1 MTAKPGLRSLAAV
14 SYTSLSLSSP
24 SKPLSRSRSRSH
36 SLIHSPPKRIST
48 PNAHHLFDKTPHR
61 DPFEYTRLLFH
72 YTRNDRNHDAISLF
86 VAASRAGLPV
96 NGPVLSSVAK
106 ACGSLRDQVVGRQ
119 VHCQCVKS
127 GLGEDVSVGSS
138 LVDMYM
144 KSSEGVVEGRRVFD
158 EMRERNVVS
167 WTSLISGYAW
177 NGWNEQALELFTEM
191 QASGSMANPFAYVAV
206 LGVLADEGSV
216 GKGEQVHGMVV
227 KNGYVAI
234 TFVCNSLVNMYFKSG
249 MVSEARAVFDGM
261 ECRDEV
267 TWNTLIAGY
276 VGNGLEL
283 EAFEMFYLMGLAGV
297 KFTQP
302 VFVTVIKLCA
312 SYEELGFARQL
323 HCRVLKSGLES
334 HRNIETALLVAY
346 SKCREMD
353 DAFNMFSMMQG
364 VKSVVTWTAMISGYL
379 QNGGTEKGVK
389 LFCEMSREGVRQND
403 FTYSVIIMAHP
414 FISIS
419 QVQAQVIKTNY
430 EKSPSVGT
438 SLIDAYVKT
447 GSIPEAEKVFQT
459 IDEKDI
465 VAWSAMLAG
474 YAQIEDAVG
483 AIKIFLQLTRKGVRP
498 NEFTLSSIIN
508 ACAGPSATVEQGKQ
522 FHACSIKLRLNNTL
536 CLSSALVTMY
546 AKMGNI
552 ESANEVFK
560 RQGERDL
567 VSWNSMISGYAQH
580 GQGNKVLEVFEE
592 MRRQNLEIDGI
603 TFILI
608 ISACTHAGL
617 VDEGKRYFKMMVQDY
632 HIDPTMG
639 HYSCMVDLYSRA
651 GKLEK
656 AMNLIN
662 SMPCTADA
670 NVWRA
675 LLGACRVH
683 RNLELGKLAA
693 EKLISLQPQDSAA
706 YVLLSNIYAAAGN
719 WQERDKVRRLMN
731 ERKVKKQPGY
741 SWIEVKNKTYIFLA
755 GDVSHPLSDHI
766 YSKLD
771 ELNNRLKDMGYQPD
785 TDYVLHDVEEEHK
798 AAFLYQHSER
808 LAIAFGLIAKP
819 PRSPIQILKNLR
831 VCGDCHTVIKLIS
844 VIEARD
850 IVVRDSNRYH
860 HFKNGLCSCG
870 DYW

>member
-14 SYTSLSLSSP
+14 SYTNLSLSLLSPQTSLSLSLSYPFP
-24 SKPLSRSRSRSH
+24 SKTHLH
-36 SLIHSPPKRIST
+36 SKRPPFVRQNSPQR
-48 PNAHHLFDKTPHR
+48 
-61 DPFEYTRLLFH
+61 PFEYTRLLFH

-86 VAASRAGLPV
+86 VAAYRAGLPV

-106 ACGSLRDQVVGRQ
+106 ACRSLRDQVAGRQ

-127 GLGEDVSVGSS
+127 GLGEDVSVGTSF
-138 LVDMYM
+138 VDMYM

-177 NGWNEQALELFTEM
+177 NGWNEQALELFMDM
-191 QASGSMANPFAYVAV
+191 QASGSMANPFTYAAV

-261 ECRDEV
+261 ECRDAV
-267 TWNTLIAGY
+267 TWNTVIAGY

-297 KFTQP
+297 KFTRP

-312 SYEELGFARQL
+312 SYEELDFARQL

-389 LFCEMSREGVRQND
+389 LFCEMSREGVRPND
-403 FTYSVIIMAHP
+403 FTNFTH
-414 FISIS
+414 
-419 QVQAQVIKTNY
+419 T
-430 EKSPSVGT
+430 
-438 SLIDAYVKT
+438 
-447 GSIPEAEKVFQT
+447 IPEAEKVFQT

-465 VAWSAMLAG
+465 VAW
-474 YAQIEDAVG
+474 
-483 AIKIFLQLTRKGVRP
+483 
-498 NEFTLSSIIN
+498 
-508 ACAGPSATVEQGKQ
+508 
-522 FHACSIKLRLNNTL
+522 LNNTL
-536 CLSSALVTMY
+536 CLSSALVTMH

-592 MRRQNLEIDGI
+592 LCRRNLEIDGI

-617 VDEGKRYFKMMVQDY
+617 VDEGKRYFNMMVQDY

-662 SMPCTADA
+662 SMPCIADA

-741 SWIEVKNKTYIFLA
+741 SWIEVKNKTYTFLA
-755 GDVSHPLSDHI
+755 GDVSHPLSNHI

-771 ELNNRLKDMGYQPD
+771 ELNNRLKDMG
-785 TDYVLHDVEEEHK
+785 
-798 AAFLYQHSER
+798 
-808 LAIAFGLIAKP
+808 
-819 PRSPIQILKNLR
+819 
-831 VCGDCHTVIKLIS
+831 
-844 VIEARD
+844 
-850 IVVRDSNRYH
+850 
-860 HFKNGLCSCG
+860 
-870 DYW
+870 

>member
-1 MTAKPGLRSLAAV
+1 MTKPGLAI
-14 SYTSLSLSSP
+14 SYTKRALTQTHLSSHT
-24 SKPLSRSRSRSH
+24 KRLSH
-36 SLIHSPPKRIST
+36 SHPIPFTPKPSNTI
-48 PNAHHLFDKTPHR
+48 NAHHLFDKTPQR
-61 DPFEYTRLLFH
+61 DPLEYTHLLFE
-72 YTRNDRNHDAISLF
+72 YTRNDRNHEAINLF
-86 VAASRAGLPV
+86 LGASRAGLPV
-96 NGPVLSSVAK
+96 NGSVLSSVVK
-106 ACGSLRDQVVGRQ
+106 ACGSLCDQVVGRQ

-127 GLGEDVSVGSS
+127 GLGEDVSVGTS

-144 KSSEGVVEGRRVFD
+144 KTEGVVEGRRVFD
-158 EMRERNVVS
+158 EMRETNVVS
-167 WTSLISGYAW
+167 WTSLISGYAR
-177 NGWNEQALELFTEM
+177 NGLNDQALELFSQM
-191 QASGSMANPFAYVAV
+191 QMEGNKPNPFTYVAV
-206 LGVLADEGSV
+206 LGVLADDGLVE
-216 GKGEQVHGMVV
+216 KGNQVHAVV
-227 KNGYVAI
+227 IKNGYVAI
-234 TFVCNSLVNMYFKSG
+234 TFLCNSLINMYLKSG
-249 MVSEARAVFDGM
+249 MVSEARAVFDSM
-261 ECRDEV
+261 PSRDEV
-267 TWNTLIAGY
+267 TWNSLVAGY
-276 VGNGLEL
+276 VTNGLEL
-283 EAFEMFYLMGLAGV
+283 EAFEMFNQMGLAGI

-302 VFVTVIKLCA
+302 IFVTVIKLCA
-312 SYEELGFARQL
+312 NYEELGFARQL
-323 HCRVLKSGLES
+323 HCRVLKSGLAS
-334 HRNIETALLVAY
+334 HRNIETAILVAY
-346 SKCREMD
+346 SKCSEMD
-353 DAFNMFSMMQG
+353 DAYNMFSMMQG
-364 VKSVVTWTAMISGYL
+364 VQSVVTWTAMISGYL

-389 LFCEMSREGVRQND
+389 LFCKMSREGVRPND
-403 FTYSVIIMAHP
+403 FTYSAIIMAHP
-414 FISIS
+414 SISIF
-419 QVQAQVIKTNY
+419 QVHAQVIKTNY

-447 GSIPEAEKVFQT
+447 GNVPEAEKVFQT

-474 YAQIEDAVG
+474 YAQIEDTVG
-483 AIKIFLQLTRKGVRP
+483 AIKIFLQLTRKGVKP

-580 GQGNKVLEVFEE
+580 GQGNKVLEIFEE

-617 VDEGKRYFKMMVQDY
+617 IDEGKRFFNIMVQDY
-632 HIDPTMG
+632 NIDPTME

-662 SMPCTADA
+662 SMPFTADA

-719 WQERDKVRRLMN
+719 WQERDKVRKLMD

-741 SWIEVKNKTYIFLA
+741 SWIEVKNKTYTFLA
-755 GDVSHPLSDHI
+755 GDVSHPMSDRI

-785 TDYVLHDVEEEHK
+785 TNYVLHDVEEEHK

-819 PRSPIQILKNLR
+819 PGSPIQILKNLR

-860 HFKNGLCSCG
+860 HFKGGLCSCG